1 MGPYDHQTINRRID
15 HRMDARLKFTDEQ
28 AETSFADTV
37 SGDCVLTIPLFQR
50 PYRWTKQN
58 LDWFWQDI
66 EGIREGAAQSEFLG
80 VVVAVQ
86 RGVRAGRP
94 IPFEIVDGQQRLSTI
109 YLFVTAAVEAISRT
123 GETTAAANLVGTYL
137 LVRRMADNPI
147 NTKLIPSYA
156 DRLQFKN
163 IWDRI
168 MSIPGFSTHPDIQ
181 ANPPK
186 PPTGS
191 GPENGRM
198 QAQYNRMRT
207 QLIRELQE
215 RGLDELLELVELVVG
230 RLSVV
235 NISLRDPTVAPKI
248 FERLN
253 ARAEPITIADLVRNE
268 VFSRID
274 DEPEEAHRIFEQ
286 HWEPFAARF
295 LSNNSNDLLEKFL
308 FPYGLIFDHNIT
320 KRELF
325 VSLREQWAD
334 MVGPIEIISDMSRFA
349 DTYMAVEAGQ
359 SFNHFENELMSALN
373 RIHRLNK
380 PSSTY
385 SFILRLVEAHKN
397 DQLSLDIVI
406 AILKVIEDFLFRRAV
421 CGIEPTGLHAVF
433 KGMWAELA
441 QTSEKRDGQISV
453 DPEAVIAYISEK
465 PTINWPNDENFALA
479 VRTGDL
485 YHRKVN
491 KFALAELEFTS
502 KGETPLDNFQ
512 IEHVLPQTPTD
523 TWVQQFGKDWE
534 TVVNSW
540 ANLLPVTEKMNPQIA
555 RSDYKEKRLAFAGS
569 VFATTRNFAEQIE
582 EWNPIKLTARA
593 DEIVTWALVRWPTSR

>member
-1 MGPYDHQTINRRID
+1 
-15 HRMDARLKFTDEQ
+15 MDARLKFTDEQ

-37 SGDCVLTIPLFQR
+37 SGDSVLTIPLFQR

-66 EGIREGAAQSEFLG
+66 EEIREGAAQSEFMG

-109 YLFVTAAVEAISRT
+109 YLFVTAAVEAIARS

-156 DRLQFKN
+156 DRRQFKN
-163 IWDRI
+163 IWDRVF
-168 MSIPGFSTHPDIQ
+168 SIPGFSTHPEIQ
-181 ANPPK
+181 SNPPR
-186 PPTGS
+186 PPTAS
-191 GPENGRM
+191 GAENGRM
-198 QAQYNRMRT
+198 TAQYNRMRT
-207 QLIRELQE
+207 LLTRELQE
-215 RGLDELLELVELVVG
+215 RGLDEMHELIELVVG
-230 RLSVV
+230 RLSFV
-235 NISLRDPTVAPKI
+235 NISLKDPTVAPKI

-295 LSNNSNDLLEKFL
+295 SSPNSNDLLEKFL
-308 FPYGLIFDHNIT
+308 FPYGLVFDHNIT

-325 VSLREQWAD
+325 VSLRDRWAA
-334 MVGPIEIISDMSRFA
+334 MLGPIDIIDDMSRFA
-349 DTYMAVEAGQ
+349 DTYMALESGQ
-359 SFNHFENELMSALN
+359 QFNHFDGMVMDALN

-385 SFILRLVEAHKN
+385 SFILQLIDAHRY
-397 DQLSLDIVI
+397 DEVSMESVI
-406 AILKVIEDFLFRRAV
+406 AILKVIEDFLFRRAI

-433 KGMWAELA
+433 KGMWAELTQSWEEA
-441 QTSEKRDGQISV
+441 GEKVPLEPS
-453 DPEAVIAYISEK
+453 AVIAYISGK
-465 PTINWPNDENFALA
+465 PTISWPNDEDFELA
-479 VRTGDL
+479 IRTGDL
-485 YHRKVN
+485 YHRKAN
-491 KFALAELEFTS
+491 KFALSELEIAS
-502 KGETPLDNFQ
+502 VGETPQDNFQ
-512 IEHVLPQTPTD
+512 IEHVLPQTPTES
-523 TWVQQFGKDWE
+523 WVQEFGERWE
-534 TVVNSW
+534 SVVNSW
-540 ANLLPVTEKMNPQIA
+540 ANLLPVTEKMNPQIS
-555 RSDYKEKRLAFAGS
+555 RSDYNVKRKAFVGS
-569 VFATTRNFAEQIE
+569 VFATTRNFAEQID
-582 EWNPIKLTARA
+582 EWNPDQLAARA
-593 DEIVTWALVRWPTSR
+593 DKISRWAVARWPTNRQL

>member
-1 MGPYDHQTINRRID
+1 
-15 HRMDARLKFTDEQ
+15 MDARLKFTDEQ

-37 SGDCVLTIPLFQR
+37 SGDSVLTIPLFQR

-66 EGIREGAAQSEFLG
+66 EEIREGAAQSEFMG

-109 YLFVTAAVEAISRT
+109 YLFVTAAVEAIARS

-163 IWDRI
+163 IWDRVL
-168 MSIPGFSTHPDIQ
+168 SIPGFSTHPDIQ
-181 ANPPK
+181 SNPPK
-186 PPTGS
+186 PPTAS
-191 GPENGRM
+191 GTENGRM
-198 QAQYNRMRT
+198 TAQYNRMKILLT
-207 QLIRELQE
+207 RELQE
-215 RGLDELLELVELVVG
+215 RGLEELQELIELVVG
-230 RLSVV
+230 RLSFV
-235 NISLRDPTVAPKI
+235 NISLKDPTVAPKI

-295 LSNNSNDLLEKFL
+295 SSSNSNDLLEKFL
-308 FPYGLIFDHNIT
+308 FPYGLVFDHNIT

-325 VSLREQWAD
+325 LSLRERWAD
-334 MVGPIEIISDMSRFA
+334 MVGPVEIITDMSRFA
-349 DTYMAVEAGQ
+349 DTYMALEAGQ
-359 SFNHFENELMSALN
+359 QFSHFGGELMDALN

-385 SFILRLVEAHKN
+385 SFILRLIDAYRDDEV
-397 DQLSLDIVI
+397 SLETAI
-406 AILKVIEDFLFRRAV
+406 AVLKVIEDFLFRRAI

-433 KGMWAELA
+433 KGMWVDLTQSSVESDA
-441 QTSEKRDGQISV
+441 QVLVE
-453 DPEAVIAYISEK
+453 PNAVIAYISGK
-465 PTINWPNDENFALA
+465 PTISWPNDEDFALA
-479 VRTGDL
+479 IRSGDL

-491 KFALAELEFTS
+491 KFALSELEIAS
-502 KGETPLDNFQ
+502 EGETPQDNFQ
-512 IEHVLPQTPTD
+512 IEHVLPQVPTES
-523 TWVQQFGKDWE
+523 WIQEFGEGWE
-534 TVVNSW
+534 SVVNSW
-540 ANLLPVTEKMNPQIA
+540 ANLLPVTEIMNPQIA
-555 RSDYKEKRLAFAGS
+555 RSDYLVKRRAFSGS

-582 EWNPIKLTARA
+582 EWNPDKLATRA
-593 DEIVTWALVRWPTSR
+593 DEIARWAVARWPTKRKR